1 VALSEQPGTKV
12 TLSYRGDVFDRV
24 KPKNRQRL
32 DAASAGR
39 RLQVVMGSTIDRIGA
54 VDVALRQGSRSMNIP
69 NEAVI
74 VCAGGVLP
82 FDLLKRIGI
91 EFETHIPPIN
101 ARYSPTYF
109 GLKTDSCAH
118 ARCRYPLG
126 VRVAFRVL

>member
-1 VALSEQPGTKV
+1 VLVVGGGDSALEAALALSEQPGTKV

-91 EFETHIPPIN
+91 EFATKHGT
-101 ARYSPTYF
+101 A
-109 GLKTDSCAH
+109 
-118 ARCRYPLG
+118 
-126 VRVAFRVL
+126 